1 MFDLVKTRRSIR
13 KYLEKEVEKE
23 KIDVIIK
30 SALMAPSSRRR
41 RPWEFIVVTDREKL
55 KELSSCREHSAKFL
69 EGAPLGIVVIADSAK
84 SDVWVC
90 DASIASTIIQLT
102 AHSLDLGSCWIQV
115 HKRFDE
121 EGISAEENV
130 RKALGIPE
138 KYSVLCVIAIGYPD
152 ESKKPYEEENLP
164 YEKVHYERYD
174 KEDAE

>member
-1 MFDLVKTRRSIR
+1 MYELVKTRRSIR
-13 KYLEKEVEKE
+13 KYLQKEVEKD

-30 SALMAPSSRRR
+30 SALMAPSSRSR
-41 RPWEFIVVTDREKL
+41 RPWEYVVVTDREKL
-55 KELSSCREHSAKFL
+55 KELSACREHSAKFL
-69 EGAPLGIVVIADSAK
+69 EGAPLGIVVIADSSK

-102 AHSLDLGSCWIQV
+102 AHSLGLGSCWIQV
-115 HKRFDE
+115 HNRFDK
-121 EGISAEENV
+121 EGVSAEENV
-130 RKALGIPE
+130 RKALDIPE
-138 KYSVLCVIAIGYPD
+138 RHSVLCIIAIGYPD